1 MFDGHGGE
9 FAADFARDILI
20 KNIFLKIQEVKQILN
35 KEGLKE
41 QFESSPYLNR
51 KFSLKTCENKENNNK
66 ITNNNN
72 SNDAAAQRRASFK
85 KSMR

>member
-20 KNIFLKIQEVKQILN
+20 KNIFLKIQDIKQTLN
-35 KEGLKE
+35 HDGLKE

-51 KFSLKTCENKENNNK
+51 KFSPKPCENKENKLNN
-66 ITNNNN
+66 
-72 SNDAAAQRRASFK
+72 NDAASQRRASFK
-85 KSMR
+85 KSIR